1 VVSRLLPIY
10 FLFQATSTSVF
21 ASSIFVVFYE
31 QRVGLTLAVVLG
43 LQSYTTA
50 VRALLELPCGALAD
64 RWSRRGCL
72 VLSGAALGVA
82 AGLLVVWPTFEAAVL
97 AETLFASCSALRSG
111 ADSALLYDTLRVEE
125 RAAEYPRAE
134 SRAHAVASIG
144 SAAAAIGGGLLAG
157 VDLRLPYVATAVAG
171 LCTVVVAS
179 LLVERRP
186 ADGGGPRGT
195 LAEAAATAA
204 RTPVMRWAIAL
215 AAFAVVL
222 SHVYF
227 FLQQPY
233 LQAVGVPVAVFG
245 FVFAATKAVT
255 ALVATQAHR
264 IDGALGQRATAGLMA
279 AVAAVGLGGMALVG
293 GPLGAVLILTR
304 GGLDGLWMPL
314 TNIYLNRVVSS
325 RLRATMLSL
334 QNLVSRLALAATLA
348 VLGLVAGW
356 LPIASTLAL
365 TALAAAAG
373 GGLLVVSHA
382 RVRAV

>member
-1 VVSRLLPIY
+1 MPSRLLPIY

-31 QRVGLTLAVVLG
+31 DHVGLTLAVVLG

-64 RWSRRGCL
+64 RWSRQGCL
-72 VLSGAALGVA
+72 VLSGAALA
-82 AGLLVVWPTFEAAVL
+82 AAAMLLVVWPTFESAVL

-111 ADSALLYDTLRVEE
+111 ADSALLFDTLRVEE
-125 RAAEYPRAE
+125 RATEYPRAE
-134 SRAHAVASIG
+134 SRAHAVASVG
-144 SAAAAIGGGLLAG
+144 SAFAAIAGGLLAG

-171 LCTVVVAS
+171 LCTVVVAA
-179 LLVERRP
+179 LLVEKRP
-186 ADGGGPRGT
+186 ADDGGPRGT
-195 LAEAAATAA
+195 LAESAATAA
-204 RTPVMRWAIAL
+204 RTPVIRWTIGL

-233 LQAVGVPVAVFG
+233 LKTVGVPVAVFG
-245 FVFAATKAVT
+245 FVFAATKALT

-264 IDGALGQRATAGLMA
+264 VDEVLGERATAGLMA
-279 AVAAVGLGGMALVG
+279 VVAAVGLGGMALVA
-293 GPLGAVLILTR
+293 GPIGAVLILTR
-304 GGLDGLWMPL
+304 GVLDGLWMPL

-334 QNLVSRLALAATLA
+334 QNLISRLALAATLA
-348 VLGLVAGW
+348 ALGVVTGW
-356 LPIASTLAL
+356 LAMPSTLAV
-365 TALAAAAG
+365 TALAAIAG
-373 GGLLVVSHA
+373 GAVLVVSHA

>member
-1 VVSRLLPIY
+1 MSSRLLPIY

-21 ASSIFVVFYE
+21 SSSIFVVFYE
-31 QRVGLTLAVVLG
+31 EHVGLTLAVILG

-72 VLSGAALGVA
+72 VLSGTALGVA
-82 AGLLVVWPTFEAAVL
+82 STLLVVWPTFATAVL

-111 ADSALLYDTLRVEE
+111 ADSALLFDTLRVEE
-125 RAAEYPRAE
+125 RGAEYPGAE
-134 SRAHAVASIG
+134 SRAHAVASMG
-144 SAAAAIGGGLLAG
+144 SAVAAIAGGLLAG
-157 VDLRLPYVATAVAG
+157 VDLRLPYAATALAA
-171 LCTVVVAS
+171 LATVIVAS
-179 LLVERRP
+179 MLVEKRP
-186 ADGGGPRGT
+186 ADAGGPRGT
-195 LAEAAATAA
+195 LAEAAATAL
-204 RTPVMRWAIAL
+204 RTPVIRWAMGL

-233 LQAVGVPVAVFG
+233 LKAIGVPVAVFG

-255 ALVATQAHR
+255 AIVATQAHR
-264 IDGALGQRATAGLMA
+264 VDDVLGQRATAGLMA
-279 AVAAVGLGGMALVG
+279 VVAAVGLGGMALVA
-293 GPLGAVLILTR
+293 GPIGAVLILTR
-304 GGLDGLWMPL
+304 GALDGLWMPL

-334 QNLVSRLALAATLA
+334 QNLGSRLTLAAMLA
-348 VLGLVAGW
+348 GLGLVTGVLA
-356 LPIASTLAL
+356 LDTTLAL
-365 TALAAAAG
+365 TALAAVVG
-373 GGLLVVSHA
+373 GAVLVASHA